1 MSHGRAERT
10 CARDVC
16 RLRDGG
22 VWLGRRRLN
31 CMTYVTRARVTSL
44 TGCATA
50 ECGWDGGDCNQND
63 RRVAPGSIVIIVA
76 LSPSDFRSVADDF
89 VRNFSLLL
97 HTVLT
102 IQKVRH
108 YVIAV
113 VLAALT

>member
-1 MSHGRAERT
+1 MSKNPDAHVQPT
-10 CARDVC
+10 
-16 RLRDGG
+16 
-22 VWLGRRRLN
+22 
-31 CMTYVTRARVTSL
+31 
-44 TGCATA
+44 TA
-50 ECGWDGGDCNQND
+50 SHVQ
-63 RRVAPGSIVIIVA
+63 VA

-108 YVIAV
+108 DVIAV